1 MRLMAFERDYFIG
14 SKDSNYEDYRS
25 RKFDALVEDLIESL
39 CLDRS
44 ARILDFGCATGA
56 LVASLKTRG
65 FDNLKGT
72 DISYWAIEYG
82 RNTYDLADEL
92 EYYNKSLLTGEFDII
107 LMLDV
112 LEHVPSLSDIR
123 RYLSLVRRGTKLV
136 VRVPVSVREGDPYY
150 LEVSRND
157 VTHVQCHTSDW
168 WHSLLEEEGYSPAKT
183 LSGPAIYES
192 DGVFA
197 RVYVK
202 E

>member
-1 MRLMAFERDYFIG
+1 MTFEEEYYVQTESTGQRNLWM
-14 SKDSNYEDYRS
+14 K
-25 RKFDALVEDLIESL
+25 KFGALAEDLICSVPL
-39 CLDRS
+39 SNDM
-44 ARILDFGCATGA
+44 RILEFGCAAGGLLSA
-56 LVASLKTRG
+56 LKRSGLVH
-65 FDNLKGT
+65 LKGT
-72 DISYWAIEYG
+72 DISYWAVKYAHDVYGLEEEVEYC
-82 RNTYDLADEL
+82 NL
-92 EYYNKSLLTGEFDII
+92 NLLTGDLDVV

-112 LEHVPSLSDIR
+112 LEHVPTEKEICRL
-123 RYLSLVRRGTKLV
+123 LSLVRRGTKLV

-168 WHSLLEEEGYSPAKT
+168 WHSLLEEEGYSPVKT

-202 E
+202 WK